1 MEGWRKGRERE
12 VKSGERW
19 RQRERERR
27 EGESADEKRTAEGGE
42 GEPGV
47 S

>member
-1 MEGWRKGRERE
+1 MEEREGERGEKWRKMEAE
-12 VKSGERW
+12 
-19 RQRERERR
+19 RERERR